1 MTPVRATYRLQFTAD
16 FTFAD
21 GTALVPYL
29 KELGISHLYASPV
42 FAARSGSTH
51 GYDITDY
58 NRLNP
63 ALGTEADFRAMAD
76 ALHQAGMGL
85 ILDFVPN
92 HMGIGGSDNA
102 FWDSVMEWG
111 QDSPYAHWFDID
123 WQAPGMEGKVLFPF
137 LGEAYARVL
146 QDDGLEL
153 KLGEDGRLAIWAHGT
168 HRLPICPR
176 DYHDVLKTAG
186 AEMAGDFAHLA
197 EAEAVDPRWSD
208 LFTRLAGTEVDLSP
222 WRDPVMLEALI
233 ARQHWRAAKFNLD
246 ADAINYR
253 RFFTISDL
261 AGVRV
266 ERAEVFEETH
276 KLVLSLLRDGTV
288 DGLRIDH
295 IDGLRDPKGYCL
307 MLREAA
313 GRPFPLYVEKI
324 LGPEEHLPQSWQSDG
339 TTGYEFGNEIVT
351 LLADPAG
358 TEALTRIYHDFTGR
372 TAPPAEVVHE
382 GKLAV
387 LDGPMRAEMEAVTAR
402 VAGLARLVPEWGDL
416 GRGTIRAALA
426 QVIAAL
432 DIYRAYADADGVSP
446 GDRARITSAIGAAKT
461 RAPEIDPAAWAL
473 VGDVLT
479 LDLSARLKGH
489 EAEVLEAAARFQQ
502 LSGPVM
508 AKGLEDRALYRFN
521 RLIALNEVGS
531 HPGHFQTPVASFH
544 TAQATRLREAPRN
557 MLGTSSHD
565 TKRGEDARMRIVA
578 ISSHTELWRQKL
590 AEWHGLL
597 HDPAAPVD
605 ANEEYFFYQ
614 LLLGAWPEAEGDE
627 FESRV
632 TEAMLKSVREAGANT
647 RWVFGDEGY
656 EERIRK
662 LVGRALR
669 SSEFRSAFGDFAR
682 RLAADAEGASLIQT
696 ALKLTVPGVPDIY
709 QGAEM
714 WELSLVDPDNRR
726 PVDFTARQQALREV
740 LEGPVAPEGRSGDKV
755 KLALTARLLRL
766 RAAMPEVFAQGS
778 YEPVPAE
785 GPAAESCLG
794 FIRRDG
800 GRMLFVAARLHA
812 SAEAGALSETTFQL
826 PRGAGGVWRDLL
838 AAAPAG
844 QPGSAAELFET
855 LPLAVLLSE

>member
-16 FTFAD
+16 FTFKD
-21 GTALVPYL
+21 GTELVPYL
-29 KELGISHLYASPV
+29 KDLGISHLYASPV

-63 ALGTEADFRAMAD
+63 ELGSDAEFRAMAD

-92 HMGIGGSDNA
+92 HMGIGGADNA

-111 QDSPYAHWFDID
+111 QDSPYAHWFDVD
-123 WQAPGMEGKVLFPF
+123 WHAPGMEGKVLFPF
-137 LGEAYARVL
+137 LGNAYATVL
-146 QDDGLEL
+146 QDGGLEL
-153 KLGEDGRLAIWAHGT
+153 KLGEDGRFAIWAHGT

-176 DYHDVLKTAG
+176 DYADILKAAG
-186 AEMAGDFAHLA
+186 AAVASDFAPMAAA
-197 EAEAVDPRWSD
+197 EAGDPRWPG
-208 LFTRLAGTEVDLSP
+208 LFARLAGETVDLSA
-222 WRDPVMLEALI
+222 WRDPMMLEALI

-266 ERAEVFEETH
+266 ERADVFEETH
-276 KLVLSLLRDGTV
+276 QLVLALLRDGV
-288 DGLRIDH
+288 IDGLRIDH

-324 LGPEEHLPQSWQSDG
+324 LGPEEHLPASWQTDG
-339 TTGYEFGNEIVT
+339 TTGYEFGNEMVT

-358 TEALTRIYHDFTGR
+358 TEALTRIYHDFTSR
-372 TAPPAEVVHE
+372 TMPPAEVVHQ
-382 GKLAV
+382 GKIAV
-387 LDGPMRAEMEAVTAR
+387 LEGPMRAEAEAVTTR
-402 VAGLARLVPEWGDL
+402 LAGLARLVPEWGDL
-416 GRGTIRAALA
+416 GRGAIRAALA

-432 DIYRAYADADGVSP
+432 DIYRAYADADGISP
-446 GDRARITSAIGAAKT
+446 GDRARITAAVGAAQA
-461 RAPEIDPAAWAL
+461 RAPEIDPAVWAL
-473 VGDVLT
+473 IQDVLT
-479 LDLSARLKGH
+479 LDLSARLNGH

-531 HPGHFQTPVASFH
+531 HPGHFQLPVASFH

-578 ISSHTELWRQKL
+578 ISGHAELWRQKL

-597 HDPAAPVD
+597 HDPAAPLD

-614 LLLGAWPEAEGDE
+614 LLLGAWPEVEGE
-627 FESRV
+627 SFETRV

-647 RWVFGDEGY
+647 RWVFGDESY
-656 EERIRK
+656 EDRIRA
-662 LVGRALR
+662 LVGRAMR
-669 SSEFRSAFGDFAR
+669 SAEFRSAFGDLAR
-682 RLAADAEGASLIQT
+682 RVSADAEAASLIQT
-696 ALKLTVPGVPDIY
+696 TLKLTVPGVPDIY

-726 PVDFTARQQALREV
+726 PVDFDARQQALREV
-740 LEGPVAPEGRSGDKV
+740 LDGPVAPEGRGAATV

-766 RAAMPEVFAQGS
+766 RAAMPELFSQGS

-794 FIRRDG
+794 FLRRDG
-800 GRMLFVAARLHA
+800 GRMLFVAARLHPSAHA
-812 SAEAGALSETTFQL
+812 SALSETVFQL
-826 PRGAGGVWRDLL
+826 PRGAGAEWRDLL
-838 AAAPAG
+838 AAAPASL
-844 QPGSAAELFET
+844 PGSAAELFET
-855 LPLAVLLSE
+855 LPLAVLLAE